1 MYNLATLY
9 MYSLAVAELATRIRK
24 IGAEIY
30 HVFTGFTDDRRVT
43 KKAAHRHACAYIR
56 RRVGLAKQLA
66 TRILLA
72 WAREQEVHVC
82 FHSASAWSLW
92 ACRGLLQ

>member
-30 HVFTGFTDDRRVT
+30 HAFTGFTDDRRVT
-43 KKAAHRHACAYIR
+43 KKAAHRHACTYIR
-56 RRVGLAKQLA
+56 RRVGLAKV
-66 TRILLA
+66 TS
-72 WAREQEVHVC
+72 HKDP
-82 FHSASAWSLW
+82 S
-92 ACRGLLQ
+92 GPG